1 MSRNHANLNWG
12 RWQRT
17 RKAAFKR
24 DGYRCTKCGKA
35 GRLAAHH
42 DPPLEDGA
50 DPYDLDGIKTRCR
63 LCHVDEHRPPLTP
76 DEEEWRM
83 MIKAI

>member
-1 MSRNHANLNWG
+1 MSRNHTALDWR
-12 RWQRT
+12 RWQRA
-17 RKAAFKR
+17 RRQAFER
-24 DGYRCTKCGKA
+24 DSYRCTKCGKA

-63 LCHVDEHRPPLTP
+63 GCHVDEHRPPLTP
-76 DEEEWRM
+76 DEEAWRM